1 MTDPNP
7 KYRSLHLV
15 APELL
20 EELEAFP
27 QVQLNDEFIA
37 FLRRGGGADLS
48 SMMKE
53 TPDDLAEVSCEET
66 FIAGPAGAPDV
77 RLLVYT
83 PPQETGAARPAL
95 LHVHGGGYV
104 LGTPEMSGVS
114 NRRTALEHGCLVVSV
129 DYRLAPE
136 TPWPG
141 AVEDCYA
148 ALRWLHENAVAQ
160 NVDPARIA
168 IGGESAGGGHAAA
181 LALLARDR
189 GDYPICLQL
198 LDAPMLDDRTAACD
212 DPHPYTGELV
222 WTAAKNSFGWRALL
236 GMEPGGPEVPPNAVP
251 ARADNLIGLPP
262 ACITVG
268 ALDLFLEESLEY
280 ARRLSRAG
288 VSIELLVTPGAY
300 HGAGFNGTNSPL
312 VAAKKRLQREALSR
326 AFNPP
331 G

>member
-1 MTDPNP
+1 MIDPNV

-20 EELEAFP
+20 PELEASP
-27 QVQLNDEFIA
+27 HVQINDEFIA
-37 FLRRGGGADLS
+37 FLRQSGGLDLS
-48 SMMKE
+48 SIMGE
-53 TPDDLAEVSCEET
+53 TPDDLAEVSCEEM

-77 RLLVYT
+77 RLLVYR
-83 PPQETGAARPAL
+83 PPQETDAARPAF

-114 NRRTALEHGCLVVSV
+114 NRRTALEQGCLVASV

-136 TPWPG
+136 TRWPG

-148 ALRWLHENAVAQ
+148 ALRWLHENAGSL

-168 IGGESAGGGHAAA
+168 VGGESAGGGHAAA

-189 GDYPICLQL
+189 GDYPICFQL
-198 LDAPMLDDRTAACD
+198 LDAPMLDDRTCADD
-212 DPHPYTGELV
+212 DPHLYTGELR
-222 WTAAKNSFGWRALL
+222 WTAADNSFGWRALL
-236 GMEPGGPEVPPNAVP
+236 GVEPGGSEVPPKAVP
-251 ARADNLIGLPP
+251 ARADNLVGLPP
-262 ACITVG
+262 VCITVG
-268 ALDLFLEESLEY
+268 ALDLFLQECLEY

-300 HGAGFNGTNSPL
+300 HGAGFRGNDSPL
-312 VAAKKRLQREALSR
+312 LAAKRRLLREALSR